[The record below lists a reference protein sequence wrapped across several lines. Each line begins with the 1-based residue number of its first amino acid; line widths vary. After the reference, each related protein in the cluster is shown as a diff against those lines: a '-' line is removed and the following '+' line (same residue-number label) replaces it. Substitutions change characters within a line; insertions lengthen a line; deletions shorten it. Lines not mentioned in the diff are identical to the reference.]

1 MSPFLTG
8 RSNWKEREKETVFK
22 YGKQCWA
29 LSGQLETFG
38 NISVEVTEEG
48 QGEGLL
54 AKTEFT

>member
-1 MSPFLTG
+1 MF
-8 RSNWKEREKETVFK
+8 E
-22 YGKQCWA
+22 YGKQCWP

-38 NISVEVTEEG
+38 NISVEVTKEA